1 LATLNSARYCS
12 IVGRVKDMISRDGE
26 NIYPRAIEEYLFRHP
41 AVLDLAVVGV
51 PDGRYGEEVCAG
63 IRVRQAAAVSAQ
75 AAREFCHAHIA
86 HYKIPRYVR
95 CVEAVP
101 LTATGKV
108 QKYQLRED
116 ADK

>member
-1 LATLNSARYCS
+1 LATLDSPSYRS
-12 IVGRVKDMISRDGE
+12 IVGRVKDTIIRDGE
-26 NIYPRAIEEYLFRHP
+26 NSYSRETEEYLFRDP
-41 AVLDLAVVGV
+41 AVLDLPVVGV
-51 PDGRYGEEVCAG
+51 PDGRYGEEVCAC
-63 IRVRQAAAVSAQ
+63 IRVRLGAGVSAQ
-75 AAREFCHAHIA
+75 EVREFCLGHIA

-95 CVEAVP
+95 FVEAFP